1 MSLQTID
8 SHGVHEIKNYAI
20 DETGLPN
27 KVTQILAMIK
37 CVVKCFVE
45 TINKNQKSI
54 SRELETKI
62 QMSSGKVSKI
72 EMKVIY
78 KVFKCSHNCIVGR
91 PITDWQS
98 FSHALYCF
106 TDTFPI
112 IESNK

>member
-1 MSLQTID
+1 MD
-8 SHGVHEIKNYAI
+8 KNYAI

-45 TINKNQKSI
+45 TINKNQVCEKLFPCLYDCTIGQKSI

-78 KVFKCSHNCIVGR
+78 KVLKCAHHCILDR

-106 TDTFPI
+106 TDTLI
-112 IESNK
+112 N